1 VILGVDKVTLG
12 QVFLRELWL
21 SPDSII
27 SPMLHTHLTTAGF
40 SYQKDK
46 QKKPGKLTRKKGDT
60 KVRTFTCYISQSSNG
75 NCALLPS
82 EKPISF

>member
-12 QVFLRELWL
+12 QVFLRELRL

-27 SPMLHTHLTTAGF
+27 SPILHTHLTSAGC

-46 QKKPGKLTRKKGDT
+46 QVKPGKLPRKKGDT
-60 KVRTFTCYISQSSNG
+60 KVRTFKCYMLQSSNG
-75 NCALLPS
+75 NCARLPS
-82 EKPISF
+82 ETP